1 MKILKNVK
9 VPTGNILIVKGDKGK
24 LECVSLG
31 DYGKENNLKADFLG
45 LTREIEKVK
54 SQKVMPL
61 TDKGVV
67 TVSTQYGCLILQ

>member
-61 TDKGVV
+61 TDKWVV